1 MITPA
6 ITTSE
11 LYTQLQILIDSDTPV
26 FIHGSPGI
34 GKSYIV
40 NDIAKK
46 NNLEIVDVRL
56 SQLDAVDLR
65 GIPSIKGDQTKWM
78 PPVFLPKDK
87 DAKGILF
94 LDELNSAPLSVQA
107 AI

>member
-6 ITTSE
+6 IGTQT
-11 LYTQLQILIDSDTPV
+11 LYRQLQTLIETDTPV

-40 NDIAKK
+40 NDIAKR
-46 NNLEIVDVRL
+46 NELEIRDVRL

-65 GIPSIKGDQTKWM
+65 GIPSIQ
-78 PPVFLPKDK
+78 
-87 DAKGILF
+87 
-94 LDELNSAPLSVQA
+94 E
-107 AI
+107 

>member
-6 ITTSE
+6 IGTTE
-11 LYTQLQILIDSDTPV
+11 LYTQLQILIESDTPV

-40 NDIAKK
+40 NDIAAQ
-46 NNLEIVDVRL
+46 NNLGLIDVRL

-65 GIPSIKGDQTKWM
+65 GIQFFYQKIQKQKG
-78 PPVFLPKDK
+78 FY
-87 DAKGILF
+87 F
-94 LDELNSAPLSVQA
+94 
-107 AI
+107 